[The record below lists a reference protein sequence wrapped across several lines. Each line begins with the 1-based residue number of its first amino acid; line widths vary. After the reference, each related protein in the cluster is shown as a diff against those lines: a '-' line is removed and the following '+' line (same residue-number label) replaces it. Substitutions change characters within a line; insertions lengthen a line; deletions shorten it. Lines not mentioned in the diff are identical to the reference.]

1 MAEKENHIRDLIV
14 GLIMGMI
21 SFLPGVSGGFVAM
34 IGGIYERLIDSL
46 SNIFKTLKQNF
57 FFLACVFGAMGVGMF
72 LASKVIEQFYHDYE
86 MQFLFFF
93 LGLIVLQLPDVY
105 EMATEKDKTI
115 KAPQIVTFIIGFGIM
130 IGLLI
135 MQLNH
140 VDLLSPTM
148 EHTMSNFLIA
158 LLMGIVVGMSKV
170 LPGLSWAT
178 VFLALGLY
186 SFKVDF
192 VSHFDIFFLIALAIG
207 FVIGAIVF
215 SKIMTILLAK
225 WYSQT
230 YFLLFGII
238 VGSIPVIYGTIPP
251 ISGWEQWAV
260 GIVCLLLGA
269 IVGRIVSVYSRK
281 IRAEYKSANEQ

>member
-14 GLIMGMI
+14 GFIMGMI

-34 IGGIYERLIDSL
+34 IGGIYERLINSL
-46 SNIFKTLKQNF
+46 GSIFKTLKENF
-57 FFLACVFGAMGVGMF
+57 FFLACVFGAMGLGMF
-72 LASKVIEQFYHDYE
+72 VASKGIEHFYNDYE

-105 EMATEKDKTI
+105 EMATENDKTI
-115 KAPQIVTFIIGFGIM
+115 KTPQIVTFIIGFGIM

-140 VDLLSPTM
+140 IDFLNPTM
-148 EHTMSNFLIA
+148 EHTISNFLIA

-186 SFKVDF
+186 SFKVEF
-192 VSHFDIFFLIALAIG
+192 VSHFDIYFLIALAIG
-207 FVIGAIVF
+207 FVVGAIVF
-215 SKIMTILLAK
+215 SKIMTILLAR
-225 WYSQT
+225 WHSQT

-251 ISGWEQWAV
+251 MNGVEQWAI
-260 GIVCLLLGA
+260 GIACLIAGA

-281 IRAEYKSANEQ
+281 VRAKYKSTNEQ